1 LNKFTL
7 LKRYNTVAWIVLSGK
22 IEIKSVWK
30 EVMMMIPVNVKE
42 IAFDLSL
49 SPVVLLIDQDENRAL
64 PIWVGPL
71 EAQSIAMALQDL
83 STPRPMTHDLMKTVC
98 ENLGASVR
106 SVEINDIHDGT
117 YYAKL
122 YIQTISGEC
131 VLDSR
136 PSDAIALALRTG
148 SPIYISEKVA
158 EHTLSVEE
166 LIDEDNQQE
175 LRKVLGLNTPEDIK
189 KSLH

>member
-1 LNKFTL
+1 
-7 LKRYNTVAWIVLSGK
+7 
-22 IEIKSVWK
+22 
-30 EVMMMIPVNVKE
+30 MIPVQVKE

-49 SPVVLLIDQDENRAL
+49 SPVVLLIDQRENRAL

-71 EAQSIAMALQDL
+71 EAQSIAMALQGV

-98 ENLGASVR
+98 ENLGALVR
-106 SVEINDIHDGT
+106 SVEINDVHDDT

-122 YIQTISGEC
+122 YIQTQSGEC

-175 LRKVLGLNTPEDIK
+175 LRRILGLNNPEDIK
-189 KSLH
+189 KSMH

>member
-1 LNKFTL
+1 
-7 LKRYNTVAWIVLSGK
+7 
-22 IEIKSVWK
+22 
-30 EVMMMIPVNVKE
+30 MMIPVQVKE

-49 SPVVLLIDQDENRAL
+49 SPVVLLIDQKENRAL

-122 YIQTISGEC
+122 YIQTQSGEC

-175 LRKVLGLNTPEDIK
+175 LRRILGLNNPEDIK

>member
-1 LNKFTL
+1 
-7 LKRYNTVAWIVLSGK
+7 
-22 IEIKSVWK
+22 
-30 EVMMMIPVNVKE
+30 MIPVQVKE
-42 IAFDLSL
+42 IDFDLSL
-49 SPVVLLIDQDENRAL
+49 SPVVLLIDQDDNRAL

-71 EAQSIAMALQDL
+71 EAQSIALALQGV

-98 ENLGASVR
+98 DNLGASVR
-106 SVEINDIHDGT
+106 SVEINDVHDGT

-136 PSDAIALALRTG
+136 PSDAIALALRAG

-158 EHTLSVEE
+158 QHTLSVEE

-175 LRKVLGLNTPEDIK
+175 LRKVLGLKTPEDIK

>member
-1 LNKFTL
+1 
-7 LKRYNTVAWIVLSGK
+7 
-22 IEIKSVWK
+22 
-30 EVMMMIPVNVKE
+30 MIPVQVKE

-49 SPVVLLIDQDENRAL
+49 SPVVLLIDQDDNRAL

-71 EAQSIAMALQDL
+71 EAQSIAMALQGV

-106 SVEINDIHDGT
+106 SVEISDIHDGT

>member
-1 LNKFTL
+1 
-7 LKRYNTVAWIVLSGK
+7 
-22 IEIKSVWK
+22 
-30 EVMMMIPVNVKE
+30 MMIPVQVKE
-42 IAFDLSL
+42 IDFDLSL
-49 SPVVLLIDQDENRAL
+49 SPVVLLIDQDDNRAL

-71 EAQSIAMALQDL
+71 EAQSIALALQGV

-98 ENLGASVR
+98 DNLGASVR
-106 SVEINDIHDGT
+106 SVEINDVHDGT

-136 PSDAIALALRTG
+136 PSDAIALALRAG

-158 EHTLSVEE
+158 QHTLSVEE

-175 LRKVLGLNTPEDIK
+175 LRKVLGLKTPEDIK